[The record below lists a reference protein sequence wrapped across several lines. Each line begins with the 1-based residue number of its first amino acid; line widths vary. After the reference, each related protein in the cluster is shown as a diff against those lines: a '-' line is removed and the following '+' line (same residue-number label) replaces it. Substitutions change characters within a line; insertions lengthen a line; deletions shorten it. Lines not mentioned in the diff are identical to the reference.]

1 MTLRLG
7 LLGSG
12 RGSNIRAIIRNC
24 KTGKLKAIPAVVL
37 SNNAASQ
44 VLKYAHGLGIPAIHC
59 DHPQSSAQDREMT
72 AILQQHQV
80 ELVVLAG
87 YLRKIGP
94 QLLKVWEG
102 KILNIHPSLLPRYGG
117 KGMFGIRVHQAVLAA
132 GETKTGVTVH
142 LVNHEYDQGRILAQQ
157 TVAIKPGDSPESLA
171 ARVLKLEHKI
181 YPETLQAITTGVLR
195 L

>member
-1 MTLRLG
+1 MILKLG
-7 LLGSG
+7 FLGSG

-24 KTGKLKAIPAVVL
+24 KTGKLKAIPAVVI
-37 SNNAASQ
+37 SNNATSE
-44 VLKYAHGLGIPAIHC
+44 VLKYAHKLGIPAVHC
-59 DHPQSSAQDREMT
+59 DHPQPSELDRKMT

-94 QLLKVWEG
+94 QLLRVFNGKV
-102 KILNIHPSLLPRYGG
+102 LNIHPSLLPKYGG
-117 KGMFGIRVHQAVLAA
+117 KGMFGLHIHQAVLAA

-142 LVNHEYDQGRILAQQ
+142 LVNHEYDQGQILAQQ
-157 TVAIKPGDSPESLA
+157 KIAIKPGDSPESLA

-181 YPETLQAITTGVLR
+181 YSATLQKIAIGDLN